1 MLDTLIGYHHA
12 MSKIHR
18 AGITDMVTDMDMG
31 MVTDMDMDM
40 VTDTDTDMGMV
51 TDMVMDMGMVTLIS
65 HNPPIADLK

>member
-18 AGITDMVTDMDMG
+18 AGITDMATA
-31 MVTDMDMDM
+31 MDMDM
-40 VTDTDTDMGMV
+40 VTDMATAMDMV
-51 TDMVMDMGMVTLIS
+51 TDMATAMDMVTLIS

>member
-18 AGITDMVTDMDMG
+18 AGITDMDMA
-31 MVTDMDMDM
+31 MDM
-40 VTDTDTDMGMV
+40 VTAMAMV
-51 TDMVMDMGMVTLIS
+51 TDMVTAMDMVTLIS

>member
-18 AGITDMVTDMDMG
+18 AGITDMVTD
-31 MVTDMDMDM
+31 
-40 VTDTDTDMGMV
+40 TDTDMVTDMGMV

>member
-18 AGITDMVTDMDMG
+18 AGITDMDMAMDMVTAMAMVTD
-31 MVTDMDMDM
+31 MVTDMD
-40 VTDTDTDMGMV
+40 
-51 TDMVMDMGMVTLIS
+51 TLIS

>member
-18 AGITDMVTDMDMG
+18 AGIMDMDMVTGMVTGMVTDMVTDMD
-31 MVTDMDMDM
+31 
-40 VTDTDTDMGMV
+40 
-51 TDMVMDMGMVTLIS
+51 TLIS

>member
-18 AGITDMVTDMDMG
+18 AGITDMVTDT
-31 MVTDMDMDM
+31 V
-40 VTDTDTDMGMV
+40 TDTDMGMV
-51 TDMVMDMGMVTLIS
+51 TDMVTDMVMDMATDMVTDMVTLIS